1 MNLSESAIL
10 SLTRSSQYRLTQ
22 EQKRTAFANYNYAG
36 CKLELMGAEERAY
49 ELASQAI
56 EFVGDRKFSHPFGE
70 ITEREREIAIAAA
83 RYVIS
88 GRTDN
93 PDVR

>member
-1 MNLSESAIL
+1 MSLSESTLL
-10 SLTRSSQYRLTQ
+10 SIARTSRYQLSQ
-22 EQKRTAFANYNYAG
+22 EQKRTAFANYSYAS
-36 CKLELMGAEERAY
+36 CKLELMSAKERAA

-56 EFVGDRKFSHPFGE
+56 NSVGDRKFSAPFGV
-70 ITEREREIAIAAA
+70 ITDREREIAIAAA
-83 RYVIS
+83 RYVIF